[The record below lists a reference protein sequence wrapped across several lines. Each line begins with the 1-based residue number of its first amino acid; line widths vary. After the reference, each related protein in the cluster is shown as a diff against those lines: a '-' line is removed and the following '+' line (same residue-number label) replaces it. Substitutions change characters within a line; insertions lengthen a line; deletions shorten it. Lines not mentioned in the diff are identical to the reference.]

1 MSNHDDTGALV
12 RAIAF
17 AADKHRNQRRKD
29 KDASP
34 YINHPIA
41 LADILVNE
49 AGVTDIQTL
58 CAAILHD
65 TIEDTETSAG
75 ELEEVFGGEIAGIV
89 LEVSDDKSLDKQER
103 KRLQIEHAAHASI
116 KARLV
121 KLADKIS
128 SLRDVHS
135 SPPTSW
141 GLERKQEYFDWA
153 RQVIDQLKGT
163 DSTLEALFDAA
174 YRNRPA

>member
-75 ELEEVFGGEIAGIV
+75 ELEEVFGGEITGIV

-103 KRLQIEHAAHASI
+103 KRLQIEHAEVDPI
-116 KARLV
+116 
-121 KLADKIS
+121 
-128 SLRDVHS
+128 
-135 SPPTSW
+135 
-141 GLERKQEYFDWA
+141 
-153 RQVIDQLKGT
+153 
-163 DSTLEALFDAA
+163 
-174 YRNRPA
+174 NRTVNSRS